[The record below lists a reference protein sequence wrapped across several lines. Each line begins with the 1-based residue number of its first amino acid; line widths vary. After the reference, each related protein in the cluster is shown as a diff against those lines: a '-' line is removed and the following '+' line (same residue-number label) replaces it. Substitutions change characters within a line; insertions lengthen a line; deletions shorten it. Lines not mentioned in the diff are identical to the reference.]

1 MNREKESQ
9 LPLMQVNFID
19 SICLP
24 VYEAFS
30 VLSDKLTPLVDGVR
44 ENKMNW
50 LKLAQNVQNAINLIE
65 TSTTTTT
72 TTTDSKDQ
80 RSSMPGDNEREK
92 SVNINNNNPID
103 RRMSSGNSGCADE
116 NNVSNNGIANDI
128 PKIVGKLGRMDSNSY
143 FQFKSNGIISET
155 LTRDHTVAAHVDGAM
170 NQ

>member
-72 TTTDSKDQ
+72 TTTDSKDK
-80 RSSMPGDNEREK
+80 RSSMPDDKQREN

-103 RRMSSGNSGCADE
+103 RRMSSDE
-116 NNVSNNGIANDI
+116 NNVSNNGTANDI

-155 LTRDHTVAAHVDGAM
+155 LTRDHTVAHVDGAM